1 MRRDDRASD
10 DPRAIGAQKT
20 LSLSSSFL
28 TSSTSDAWLA
38 CATRAVTGTSACAWQ
53 SRIRFSPRGK
63 EEIADF
69 RYRAGR
75 ALSGRPGALKCPIHT
90 RARTPR
96 SSSSPRSYALPPSL
110 GPSSSF
116 VFSLRRNPGGRK
128 ECAGHVHSSHGEEYN
143 VDYLAARSDAS
154 ERTRASER
162 AGGRARTSALP

>member
-69 RYRAGR
+69 RYHAGR
-75 ALSGRPGALKCPIHT
+75 ALSGAHGRFKAPDSH
-90 RARTPR
+90 ARTHPALLVSTVLR
-96 SSSSPRSYALPPSL
+96 SPSL
-110 GPSSSF
+110 SRPLFLLRLLSASQPGREERMRGSRSF
-116 VFSLRRNPGGRK
+116 IPRGGVQRRLSRCAIGR
-128 ECAGHVHSSHGEEYN
+128 
-143 VDYLAARSDAS
+143 
-154 ERTRASER
+154 ERAHASER

>member
-28 TSSTSDAWLA
+28 TSSTSDARLA
-38 CATRAVTGTSACAWQ
+38 CATRAVTGTCAWQ
-53 SRIRFSPRGK
+53 SRIRFSSRGK
-63 EEIADF
+63 ELEIADF

-75 ALSGRPGALKCPIHT
+75 ALSGRPGALKRPIHT

-96 SSSSPRSYALPPSL
+96 SSSPRSYALPPSL

-143 VDYLAARSDAS
+143 VGLSRCAIGR
-154 ERTRASER
+154 ERAHASER